1 MGINS
6 LKNRILKFI
15 KKSDIGTNGLNKSLL
30 KENIKYSSFSFSQEG
45 EDMILNRFFENKLN
59 GFYIDIGAHHPKRF
73 SNTYNFYAKGW
84 RGINIDAM
92 PKSMD
97 VFNIE
102 RPNDINLEIAIS
114 NKKGEQTYY
123 MFNEPALNTLS
134 NEEAM
139 KKDGL
144 LNYKI
149 VERIEVKTHPLKE
162 VLDKYLENNQK
173 IDFMTID
180 VEGLD
185 LEVLETN
192 NWEKYRPTI
201 VLVEDLNKTPLLD
214 LPSKSRVY
222 KYMNDNNY
230 TLVAKTFNT
239 LFFKD
244 NLS

>member
-1 MGINS
+1 MKFLQKILDVLT
-6 LKNRILKFI
+6 LKKVKSYFQKQGKLQSEQQLKF
-15 KKSDIGTNGLNKSLL
+15 SN
-30 KENIKYSSFSFSQEG
+30 YSFSQEG
-45 EDMILNRFFENKLN
+45 EDMILNRFFENKQN
-59 GFYIDIGAHHPKRF
+59 GFYVDVGAHHPKRF

-84 RGINIDAM
+84 TGINIDAM

-114 NKKGEQTYY
+114 NQKGELTYY
-123 MFNEPALNTLS
+123 MFNEPALNTFS
-134 NEEAM
+134 ETEAQ

-149 VERIEVKTHPLKE
+149 VERKDVKTHPLNE

-214 LPSKSRVY
+214 LPFKSKLY
-222 KYMNDNNY
+222 KYMNGNNY